1 MTTGFR
7 IGLGA
12 LLVVIGLLGMLMSW
26 PALPPMMQQPGAESE
41 LHETMGEMMD
51 AMHGPGTADRIRQIP
66 GGEEMMHRC
75 ASMMGSMLGA
85 MMPSPMGEGP

>member
-12 LLVVIGLLGMLMSW
+12 LLVAIGLVGMLMSW
-26 PALPPMMQQPGAESE
+26 PAPPTMMQQSGAESE
-41 LHETMGEMMD
+41 LHETMDEMMD
-51 AMHGPGTADRIRQIP
+51 AMHGPGTADRIHQIP

-75 ASMMGSMLGA
+75 AAMMGSMSGA
-85 MMPSPMGEGP
+85 MMPGPIGEVP